1 MNLHDI
7 YLCHGYIV
15 KVQQIANPEVMQVMA
30 SETAAEREKRLAE
43 ALRRNLARRKRQARG
58 KPPDSGG
65 RKDDSGGNRDRK
77 PAKFRCVICSLAR
90 HGILSA

>member
-7 YLCHGYIV
+7 YRRHAYIM
-15 KVQQIANPEVMQVMA
+15 KVQQIANPEVMQAMA

-58 KPPDSGG
+58 KPPDSGSK
-65 RKDDSGGNRDRK
+65 KDDSVGNGD
-77 PAKFRCVICSLAR
+77 
-90 HGILSA
+90 